1 MGQKNNILMV
11 NPFQQK
17 IFMNLENESSN
28 IFKKFLQ
35 SLIKKGKKKKAQS
48 VILKVIQLVQ
58 MMQPTKLKEEVFT
71 QAVKNVQPS
80 FEFKRARIGGL
91 YQMIP
96 GAKKS

>member
-35 SLIKKGKKKKAQS
+35 SLIKKGKKKES
-48 VILKVIQLVQ
+48 SI
-58 MMQPTKLKEEVFT
+58 
-71 QAVKNVQPS
+71 S
-80 FEFKRARIGGL
+80 
-91 YQMIP
+91 Y
-96 GAKKS
+96 S